1 MEDCFWTWIDLM
13 KVKDLSLYVGNLYIR
28 LVLYN
33 ILYKI
38 KIIFLLNHCLI
49 IQLVVWNK
57 IRNYT
62 IFTLKVV
69 GTFWTDKCKSTQKI
83 STK

>member
-1 MEDCFWTWIDLM
+1 MEDCFRTWIDLI
-13 KVKDLSLYVGNLYIR
+13 KVKDLSLYVENLCIK

-38 KIIFLLNHCLI
+38 KIVFLLNHCLI
-49 IQLVVWNK
+49 IQLIVWNK

-62 IFTLKVV
+62 FFKLKVV
-69 GTFWTDKCKSTQKI
+69 GTFWTNKCQSTQKI